1 MPTDTDATRSA
12 RTEFL
17 AALDSTDFA
26 RAVLAARTFLG
37 QRPPL
42 HQLSFVRR
50 AVAKLPPERFGLVPL
65 RVALLSSFSVEFLH
79 DPLMALAFL
88 DGLHIDLFQPGFGQ
102 FRQEILDPASGL
114 NTHRPDVAILA
125 IEGKDLVPAL
135 YGHLSDETPGA
146 IDKAVAEAR
155 EEIVTLIR
163 TFRERSDATLLV
175 HNFAPPPWRR
185 YGILEG
191 HSERGQAEFVHELNQ
206 ALYDVCRDLQG
217 AYVVD
222 YAGLVG
228 RAGAMHWYD
237 RRMEHYARA
246 PISQAKLPDLAAE
259 YLKFLRGLA
268 GKTKKCLVLD
278 LDNTLWGGV
287 LGEDGLQGLQLGPT
301 YPGSAY
307 LAFQEAVLGLHQ
319 RGVILAIASK
329 NNAPDVE
336 EVFASHPHM
345 MLKKEHFAQAQI
357 NWGPKSKSIVEIARR
372 LNIGLEH
379 MVFVDDSPAEC
390 DQVAAALPMV
400 TVIPLPGPPEH
411 FVDVLLERG
420 LFESVSI
427 SAEDRRRG
435 ELYKQHDQAEELQR
449 QSGSLEDFYA
459 RLDMEVTFAPV
470 RAASM
475 ARAAQLTQK
484 TNQFNVTTVRYT
496 ESEMAAR
503 CANRDWLVI
512 SVQVRDRFGDNG
524 IVGLM
529 MARMVAGEL
538 HIDTFLLSC
547 RVIGRDVE
555 TAMLACLC
563 QQARHRGARCLR
575 GRVVPTAKNQPARN
589 LYDRHRF
596 HQIAEAASGETT
608 WLLDLD
614 SRMVSFPQWFK
625 IITEIAA

>member
-1 MPTDTDATRSA
+1 
-12 RTEFL
+12 
-17 AALDSTDFA
+17 
-26 RAVLAARTFLG
+26 
-37 QRPPL
+37 
-42 HQLSFVRR
+42 
-50 AVAKLPPERFGLVPL
+50 
-65 RVALLSSFSVEFLH
+65 
-79 DPLMALAFL
+79 
-88 DGLHIDLFQPGFGQ
+88 
-102 FRQEILDPASGL
+102 
-114 NTHRPDVAILA
+114 
-125 IEGKDLVPAL
+125 
-135 YGHLSDETPGA
+135 
-146 IDKAVAEAR
+146 
-155 EEIVTLIR
+155 
-163 TFRERSDATLLV
+163 
-175 HNFAPPPWRR
+175 
-185 YGILEG
+185 
-191 HSERGQAEFVHELNQ
+191 
-206 ALYDVCRDLQG
+206 
-217 AYVVD
+217 
-222 YAGLVG
+222 
-228 RAGAMHWYD
+228 
-237 RRMEHYARA
+237 
-246 PISQAKLPDLAAE
+246 
-259 YLKFLRGLA
+259 
-268 GKTKKCLVLD
+268 
-278 LDNTLWGGV
+278 
-287 LGEDGLQGLQLGPT
+287 
-301 YPGSAY
+301 
-307 LAFQEAVLGLHQ
+307 
-319 RGVILAIASK
+319 
-329 NNAPDVE
+329 
-336 EVFASHPHM
+336 M

-503 CANRDWLVI
+503 RADRDWLVTT
-512 SVQVRDRFGDNG
+512 VQVRDRFGDNG